1 MKIFIRTILI
11 SLLTLLFAQ
20 QVQAQEFLVREE
32 TFTWEEAEDAYFGGN
47 GFHWWNGDDY
57 SSYPANWVSPHN
69 YFEGRFYYRYEVISQ
84 PTNKPFDLMFLIWQ
98 FKEDGKHR
106 ETGDDRVPLSGGPG
120 SVTEY
125 NNAPPPSRWWTYHE
139 NADQLVDF
147 TTIKQYNGG
156 DNRMGLAL
164 WSDGN
169 CIPSTWGGTNPDFC
183 QDRRSDYFPMRIRIT
198 IVAVA
203 EGHTFSGWS
212 NYGSGG
218 GGGGGGNPDV
228 TFSIDYQNERTSQN
242 VPNYYQYSFNQ
253 NRLDYW
259 IKCQKWI

>member
-1 MKIFIRTILI
+1 
-11 SLLTLLFAQ
+11 
-20 QVQAQEFLVREE
+20 
-32 TFTWEEAEDAYFGGN
+32 
-47 GFHWWNGDDY
+47 
-57 SSYPANWVSPHN
+57 
-69 YFEGRFYYRYEVISQ
+69 
-84 PTNKPFDLMFLIWQ
+84 
-98 FKEDGKHR
+98 
-106 ETGDDRVPLSGGPG
+106 

-253 NRLDYW
+253 TDWTTGSNAKVDLTPGQNVYFKKTETGDIQTLTVAGRPSAPSTGIDFTNETTTTNIGSTLEYSENSDLSGATQGNGSKVELTPGNDLYLR
-259 IKCQKWI
+259 KKAPRVLSVQKFIT